1 MPSPSIVAVN
11 HHSHIVFWVF
21 DSWHISLIDSKLK
34 ICINDCGLPGWF
46 MLIWGSE
53 IFQTPLYSQYM
64 PIKPTC
70 LLLKSLYWYPCHIFQ
85 HISKTKDG
93 RKQLIYH
100 KSATSTINPICCLG
114 GEKEIQYIYIY
125 RYQILLDIIRLSL
138 RFPGEVFLRSPY
150 LPGKSGWIC
159 PSNLTNIFSS
169 VFWPKRSTKPRPIPQ
184 LNDSEHNGHCDILQH
199 QLWWEIPAIPVVI
212 IFH

>member
-85 HISKTKDG
+85 HISKTKDR

-114 GEKEIQYIYIY
+114 GEKEIQYIYIDTKSY
-125 RYQILLDIIRLSL
+125 WISLDYLWDFLVKSSYGRHTFRANPDESVHQTSPIYFP
-138 RFPGEVFLRSPY
+138 RFFDPNAQQNQGQYPNSTIPNTMGIVISYNISYGEKFPLFP
-150 LPGKSGWIC
+150 
-159 PSNLTNIFSS
+159 
-169 VFWPKRSTKPRPIPQ
+169 
-184 LNDSEHNGHCDILQH
+184 
-199 QLWWEIPAIPVVI
+199 
-212 IFH
+212 

>member
-1 MPSPSIVAVN
+1 MSDLKVCGGCIEWPQFLAGYIDPTMPSPSIVAVN

-21 DSWHISLIDSKLK
+21 ESWHISLIESKLM

-85 HISKTKDG
+85 HISKTKDR
-93 RKQLIYH
+93 RKLLIYH
-100 KSATSTINPICCLG
+100 ISDTSTINPLCFLG
-114 GEKEIQYIYIY
+114 ETNIQYIPIV
-125 RYQILLDIIRLSL
+125 IRLSL
-138 RFPGEVFLRSPY
+138 RFPGEVFWQSPY

-159 PSNLTNIFSS
+159 PSNITILMLKSS
-169 VFWPKRSTKPRPIPQ
+169 
-184 LNDSEHNGHCDILQH
+184 
-199 QLWWEIPAIPVVI
+199 
-212 IFH
+212 